1 MLIEVNCV
9 KLFRAY
15 RHEYLTEKKSV
26 GKFRTI
32 SELWVSFCL
41 LLQHLFKKVKTPCSS
56 SGCV

>member
-26 GKFRTI
+26 EKEQI
-32 SELWVSFCL
+32 QSSEFLFACFCNIY
-41 LLQHLFKKVKTPCSS
+41 
-56 SGCV
+56 